1 MSIQVRRVLTLVLTL
16 ATLTL
21 LAACG
26 PSNNVRLIYN
36 TNTNAVLPLP
46 GSPSVAVVMFND
58 ERTRQYIGERKD
70 GSVFTASSTIADWF
84 SRSLAD
90 ELGRQGVQVSF
101 APTLE
106 QARAAK
112 PDYIVTGDITDVWM
126 QELSATRVQ
135 CTIKAKIA
143 LSNKKGVVY
152 SENLSSRPGF
162 EIFSLL
168 LLSSSAEPRR
178 PPKSGLIP
186 LFGAGMLPHSERD
199 HTAAHRGGH
208 MVSVL
213 CTDSFFCTR

>member
-1 MSIQVRRVLTLVLTL
+1 
-16 ATLTL
+16 
-21 LAACG
+21 
-26 PSNNVRLIYN
+26 
-36 TNTNAVLPLP
+36 
-46 GSPSVAVVMFND
+46 MFTD
-58 ERTRQYIGERKD
+58 QRTRQYIGERKD

-112 PDYIVTGDITDVWM
+112 PDYIVTGDITDVWL

-152 SENLSSRPGF
+152 SENLSSSQERCSSPVPLRPSK
-162 EIFSLL
+162 SLL
-168 LLSSSAEPRR
+168 GHAARPAGPGGEEDSGPAPLTGPR
-178 PPKSGLIP
+178 
-186 LFGAGMLPHSERD
+186 H
-199 HTAAHRGGH
+199 HQ
-208 MVSVL
+208 
-213 CTDSFFCTR
+213 

>member
-58 ERTRQYIGERKD
+58 QRTRQYIGERKD

-112 PDYIVTGDITDVWM
+112 PDVWM

-152 SENLSSRPGF
+152 SENLSSSQERQFIPSGSAI
-162 EIFSLL
+162 ESLL
-168 LLSSSAEPRR
+168 SDTLRDLLVP
-178 PPKSGLIP
+178 
-186 LFGAGMLPHSERD
+186 
-199 HTAAHRGGH
+199 AAKKIQGQLR
-208 MVSVL
+208 
-213 CTDSFFCTR
+213 